1 MSSLCACA
9 PHYDLFS
16 ATKEKKAAAAKA
28 GGAKKKKWSK
38 GKVREKL
45 DNAVYFTE
53 EKFVKMKQEIPK
65 MKYITSARV
74 SDHLKC
80 NCSLARQVINLLES
94 EGAIERVV
102 RHQAMNIYR
111 RPVVAGEDA
120 E

>member
-1 MSSLCACA
+1 MGRQDVMPPKAG
-9 PHYDLFS
+9 

-53 EKFVKMKQEIPK
+53 EKFAKMKQEIPK

-74 SDHLKC
+74 SDHLKV
-80 NCSLARQVINLLES
+80 NCSLARQVINMLES
-94 EGAIERVV
+94 EGATERVV

-111 RPVVAGEDA
+111 RPVVAGDA

>member
-1 MSSLCACA
+1 M
-9 PHYDLFS
+9 
-16 ATKEKKAAAAKA
+16 AAALAGAK
-28 GGAKKKKWSK
+28 AKKKKWSK

-45 DNAVYFTE
+45 DNAVHFTE
-53 EKFVKMKQEIPK
+53 EKYAKMKQEIPK

-80 NCSLARQVINLLES
+80 NCSLARQVINVLEA

-111 RPVVAGEDA
+111 RPVVAGEA